1 MCLCLLLDE
10 KSEVLL
16 LCTQTI
22 KKDLDS
28 SNLSVVSLA
37 LNAIGEACTIDMCR
51 ELALDVGRMMTN
63 SFVFIKK
70 KAALACIKI
79 VKKCPELIDTFV
91 NHLHSY
97 FDYKNHGVLLAG
109 CALANEIF
117 KIDPSHI
124 PKFTKYTAVFV
135 KHLKNLISSN
145 YSSEF
150 DVNGVTDPF
159 LQCQILTIL
168 KHFGKGNKDL
178 SDEMKDIL
186 SDISTSTES
195 SKLTSNAVQ
204 YELVKTII
212 GIQADTSLKSLASNI
227 LGRLLQSKD
236 NNYKYI
242 SLNTLREV
250 IKTDIS
256 SVQKHK
262 NIILE
267 CLKDNDISICRRALE
282 LTFLIINNSNV
293 KQIVKELI
301 NFLLIAA
308 DEFKLELT
316 TRTSQSIIAYG
327 PNVKWQVDNLIKMM
341 CMSGNFFSEDTVSSI
356 INLIISNEELK
367 IYSVHKL
374 FLALKNFTQ
383 QEALVKVAVYII
395 GEYGDSLVNNN
406 VLGPE
411 DEKIQVS
418 EEEVIVLLREVENS
432 RYQSS
437 SVYEY
442 LMNCFI
448 KLSTKFSNENAKII
462 KQYINEERTS
472 FYFEVQQRAVEYSA
486 FETVVNDDLKRDLT
500 RNIPCSKIYNKKQ
513 DYVLT
518 DESENTEE
526 FDDLDK
532 QLLINYNESNS
543 KNLGNIE
550 LIGNIKSGSSLPA
563 GINLLEDL
571 NTLFVGNPSTTEL
584 EKPISIDLIQNNNI
598 PDLINLPQNR
608 QQQHID
614 LNKKSD
620 LLQSICPNP
629 IDLLS
634 DMVNN
639 SPSSNNSFPPNPLID
654 LRITSLSSPTQID
667 TSIRSTQNIYQKFKE
682 FYKNQYI
689 SISYTSYL
697 NLDGSYSGYFYV
709 SNNSDKFLSNVNL
722 KFMVLTFLTFK
733 VISSAGIN
741 LEPFQSQGVK
751 KVRLVIYYK

>member
-1 MCLCLLLDE
+1 
-10 KSEVLL
+10 
-16 LCTQTI
+16 
-22 KKDLDS
+22 LDS

-37 LNAIGEACTIDMCR
+37 LNAIGEACTTDMCR
-51 ELALDVGRMMTN
+51 ELALDVGRMMSN
-63 SFVFIKK
+63 SFVSIKK

-79 VKKCPELIDTFV
+79 IKKCPELIDTFV

-124 PKFTKYTAVFV
+124 PKFTKYTPVFM

-150 DVNGVTDPF
+150 DLNGVTDPF
-159 LQCQILTIL
+159 LQCQILSIL

-186 SDISTSTES
+186 SDISTFTES

-212 GIQADTSLKSLASNI
+212 GIQADMSLKSLASNI

-282 LTFLIINNSNV
+282 LTFMIINNSNV

-301 NFLLIAA
+301 NFLLIAV

-367 IYSVHKL
+367 IYAAHKL
-374 FLALKNFTQ
+374 FLALKNFIQ
-383 QEALVKVAVYII
+383 QEALVKVAVYIL
-395 GEYGDSLVNNN
+395 GEYGDSLVSNN

-411 DEKIQVS
+411 DEKIHVS
-418 EEEVIVLLREVENS
+418 EEEVIVLLREVENTK
-432 RYQSS
+432 YQSS

-448 KLSTKFSNENAKII
+448 KLSTKFSKENAKII

-500 RNIPCSKIYNKKQ
+500 RNIPCSKIHNKKQ
-513 DYVLT
+513 DIMLT

-526 FDDLDK
+526 SDDIDK
-532 QLLINYNESNS
+532 QLLIKYHESN
-543 KNLGNIE
+543 NENVGNME

-571 NTLFVGNPSTTEL
+571 NTLFIGNPSISEL
-584 EKPISIDLIQNNNI
+584 EKPISTDLIQNAI
-598 PDLINLPQNR
+598 PDLINLPQKRN
-608 QQQHID
+608 QQHID
-614 LNKKSD
+614 LNIKSD
-620 LLQSICPNP
+620 FSQRMSPNSIN
-629 IDLLS
+629 LLS
-634 DMVNN
+634 DVVNN
-639 SPSSNNSFPPNPLID
+639 SPSNNNYFPPNPLID
-654 LRITSLSSPTQID
+654 LGITSLTSSTHHN
-667 TSIRSTQNIYQKFKE
+667 TSIGSTPNISQKSKE
-682 FYKNQYI
+682 FYRNQYI

-697 NLDGSYSGYFYV
+697 NFDGSYSGYFYV

-741 LEPFQSQGVK
+741 LEPFQTQGVK
-751 KVRLVIYYK
+751 KVRLVIYYNIGISFN